1 MIFDTEAVE
10 SSIIH
15 NHEYRFASEIISPHY
30 AMHGGVGETRN
41 KRQIELHEG
50 CIITFG
56 MQVIP
61 RHL

>member
-1 MIFDTEAVE
+1 MYNYEN
-10 SSIIH
+10 S
-15 NHEYRFASEIISPHY
+15 FASEIMSTHY

>member
-1 MIFDTEAVE
+1 M
-10 SSIIH
+10 H
-15 NHEYRFASEIISPHY
+15 NYELIFASEIISPHF